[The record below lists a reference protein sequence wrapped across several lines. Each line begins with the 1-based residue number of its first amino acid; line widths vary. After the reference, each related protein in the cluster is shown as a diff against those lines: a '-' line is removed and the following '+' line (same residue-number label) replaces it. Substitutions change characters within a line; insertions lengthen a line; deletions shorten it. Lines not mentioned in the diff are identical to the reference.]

1 MGGKFSV
8 LFFLHTRAKQEPKE
22 KKLKHS
28 HDVSHSELSHFR
40 KFSFNLIHLIAFD
53 DVKKSAS
60 FGFLK
65 VLSNWRNGDICNGL
79 SVDLCL
85 LIRDIFWLVNWRKLV
100 RSLTVSNKIF
110 EYSLKL
116 FCSEFWKFCKLEET
130 WCWTRSLGY
139 TIKGNYWAV
148 YLRQWLR
155 NDSFLKTLC
164 PRVV

>member
-1 MGGKFSV
+1 MQVVCIYLASLGGKFSV
-8 LFFLHTRAKQEPKE
+8 LFFLHMRAKQEPK

-40 KFSFNLIHLIAFD
+40 IFSLNLIHPIAFD
-53 DVKKSAS
+53 DVKKSAF

-65 VLSNWRNGDICNGL
+65 VLSNRRNEDICKGL
-79 SVDLCL
+79 SVNLCL
-85 LIRDIFWLVNWRKLV
+85 LFRNIFCLVNWRKLV

-116 FCSEFWKFCKLEET
+116 FCSEFWKFCKLKET

-139 TIKGNYWAV
+139 TIKGNY
-148 YLRQWLR
+148 
-155 NDSFLKTLC
+155 
-164 PRVV
+164 